1 MDEKLRDSE
10 EWEEMS
16 LKENKIKFLLKSSRV
31 RVQLQP
37 VFSWAFH
44 FVLLSV
50 QLRQQSKGERKLNKV
65 FFASKLIQS
74 ILTEPDKQK
83 RHWHTW
89 ILDS

>member
-16 LKENKIKFLLKSSRV
+16 LEENKIKFLLKRSRV

-37 VFSWAFH
+37 VFSLAFH

-50 QLRQQSKGERKLNKV
+50 QLRQLSKGERKPSKV
-65 FFASKLIQS
+65 FFAVCFKVDSKYS
-74 ILTEPDKQK
+74 H
-83 RHWHTW
+83 RA
-89 ILDS
+89 